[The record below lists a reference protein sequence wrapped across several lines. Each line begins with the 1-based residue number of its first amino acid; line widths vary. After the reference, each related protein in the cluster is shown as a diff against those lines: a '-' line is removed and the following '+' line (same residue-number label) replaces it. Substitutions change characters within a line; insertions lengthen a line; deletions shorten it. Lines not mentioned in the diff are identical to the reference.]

1 MSVSRTFSPA
11 LRAGLVV
18 AVGALL
24 EVLPL
29 ATGMS
34 HAAAATGLAVGVL
47 AIALGLA
54 GTADAGR
61 GTLPLSS
68 QHAYD
73 TGLGV
78 GLLLAGFVFALG
90 GEWAATV
97 AFAAL
102 GAVLLVVTST
112 TRYSLRAA
120 SNFPE

>member
-1 MSVSRTFSPA
+1 
-11 LRAGLVV
+11 VV

-24 EVLPL
+24 IALPL

-54 GTADAGR
+54 GTADTGR

-73 TGLGV
+73 AGLGV
-78 GLLLAGFVFALG
+78 GLLLAGFVFAVG
-90 GEWAATV
+90 GEWAPTALFTI
-97 AFAAL
+97 L

-112 TRYSLRAA
+112 TRYSLRTA